1 MQFAAVHESACVQVF
16 GRHSR
21 TRERL
26 LLGEERK
33 SRLRHPTSES
43 DPTRTFDLI
52 IVCVAGWGIC
62 HSTDVRGCE
71 LGTRLRMRL

>member
-1 MQFAAVHESACVQVF
+1 MTL
-16 GRHSR
+16 HSIEQARDVRSSIVKR
-21 TRERL
+21 TSQLRAP
-26 LLGEERK
+26 K
-33 SRLRHPTSES
+33 SEN

-52 IVCVAGWGIC
+52 IVCVAGWDIC

>member
-1 MQFAAVHESACVQVF
+1 MSEFGTTRSAAMSAIPP
-16 GRHSR
+16 
-21 TRERL
+21 
-26 LLGEERK
+26 LLGDKRT
-33 SRLRHPTSES
+33 SRGES
-43 DPTRTFDLI
+43 ISVAIDPTRTFDLI